1 MSRDGQFDVR
11 PEVRQRL
18 RRAARAFRGEPTS
31 SEALLWKALRNRML
45 DDKKFRRQHPVRPFV
60 VDFYCHEERLVIE
73 VDGPVHRRQTA
84 ADRERQQLLEASGLR
99 VVRVRSEDVE
109 TDLEAVLTRIR
120 RELGPSPPAPLP
132 QAGEG

>member
-1 MSRDGQFDVR
+1 MDSQFDVR

-18 RRAARAFRGEPTS
+18 RQAARTLRGQATS
-31 SEALLWKALRNRML
+31 SEVLLWKALRNRKL
-45 DDKKFRRQHPVRPFV
+45 GGRKFRRQHPVGPFV

-73 VDGPVHRRQTA
+73 VDGPVHRRQAA

-99 VVRVRSEDVE
+99 VLRVRSEDIE
-109 TDLEAVLTRIR
+109 TDIEAVLSKIR
-120 RELGPSPPAPLP
+120 SELGPSPPAPLP